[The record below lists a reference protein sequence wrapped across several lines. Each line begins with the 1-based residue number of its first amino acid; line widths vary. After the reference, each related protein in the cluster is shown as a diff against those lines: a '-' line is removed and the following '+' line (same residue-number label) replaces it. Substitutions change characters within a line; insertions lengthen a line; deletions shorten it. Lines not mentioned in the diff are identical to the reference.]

1 MALRSALI
9 WSAAQSVLRLVVGF
23 ISIKV
28 TAVYLGAPGLA
39 LVGQIN
45 NFMALAQG
53 GVANAI
59 QTGVIR
65 FTAES
70 EGDAARQK
78 AVWRTGI
85 LLSLTLSAPL
95 VVLVMVLAKPISRWL
110 FDTEAYWL
118 VVLISGPCVLL
129 AVLGTVLTGILNGL
143 KRLREVSLV
152 QILTII
158 GSAAVFIP
166 LAYVWG
172 IWGGLIG
179 SALATA
185 ITLLIS
191 VPFLLMEGGVL
202 HWRDLRGGMDRKLVN
217 EFWGFFP
224 MLLANSAVA
233 PLGLIWVRDALS
245 GGLGM
250 DAAGHWQ
257 AMWRVS
263 EMYTMVLTTALGLY
277 LMPHLSSC
285 KTDGHFARELFK
297 ITYQVAAI
305 TLLAVVVL
313 YPLRDVVV
321 SLIFTPDFYPVTD
334 LFAWQLAGDVLK
346 MISWPLRMAL
356 VIKKRVAWYIVLE
369 VVAPLIHAGLT
380 HMLWQK
386 WGVNAATL
394 GYAASYLVVD
404 LLLLVALRDYLAKW
418 RAAREGVERCT
429 S

>member
-1 MALRSALI
+1 MALKTALV
-9 WSAAQSVLRLVVGF
+9 WSAAQSVLRLLVGF

-59 QTGVIR
+59 QTGVIKL
-65 FTAES
+65 TAES
-70 EGDAARQK
+70 EGDAAHQK

-85 LLSLTLSAPL
+85 LLSMAMSIPL

-118 VVLISGPCVLL
+118 VILLSGPCVLL
-129 AVLGTVLTGILNGL
+129 AVLGYVLIGILNGL
-143 KRLREVSLV
+143 KRLHEVSIV
-152 QILTII
+152 QILAIL
-158 GSAAVFIP
+158 GAAVVFIP
-166 LAYVWG
+166 LAYQWG

-179 SALATA
+179 SALATTVAFLFA
-185 ITLLIS
+185 I
-191 VPFLLMEGGVL
+191 PFLQRGQGIL
-202 HWRDLRGGMDRKLVN
+202 HWRDLQGGMDRKLVG

-233 PLGLIWVRDALS
+233 PLGLIWVRDVLS

-250 DAAGHWQ
+250 EVAGYWQ

-305 TLLAVVVL
+305 TLLAVIAL
-313 YPLRDVVV
+313 YPLRHFVVAV
-321 SLIFTPDFYPVTD
+321 IFTADFKPVAD
-334 LFAWQLAGDVLK
+334 LFAWQLAGDVMK

-356 VIKKRVAWYIVLE
+356 VIKKRVAWYIALE
-369 VVAPLIHAGLT
+369 VIAPLIHAGLT
-380 HMLWQK
+380 FLLWRQ
-386 WGVNAATL
+386 WGANAATL

-404 LLLLVALRDYLAKW
+404 LLLLAALRDYLAKW
-418 RAAREGVERCT
+418 RADRVGGETC
-429 S
+429 SS

>member
-1 MALRSALI
+1 MALKTALV

-85 LLSLTLSAPL
+85 LLSLSLSAPL

-118 VVLISGPCVLL
+118 VVLVSGPCVLL
-129 AVLGTVLTGILNGL
+129 AVLGYVLTGILNGL

-152 QILTII
+152 QILTIL

-179 SALATA
+179 SALATTIA
-185 ITLLIS
+185 LLIS
-191 VPFLLMEGGVL
+191 VPFLLRDGGVL
-202 HWRDLRGGMDRKLVN
+202 HWRDLRGGMDRKLVG

-321 SLIFTPDFYPVTD
+321 SLVFTPDFYPVTD

-369 VVAPLIHAGLT
+369 AVAPLIHAGLT
-380 HMLWQK
+380 HMLWQQ

-404 LLLLVALRDYLAKW
+404 LLLLVALRDYFAKW
-418 RAAREGVERCT
+418 RAAREGVE
-429 S
+429 

>member
-1 MALRSALI
+1 MALKTALV

-53 GVANAI
+53 GVANAV

-78 AVWRTGI
+78 TVWRTGI
-85 LLSLTLSAPL
+85 LLSLALSLPL

-129 AVLGTVLTGILNGL
+129 AVLGYVLTGILNGL
-143 KRLREVSLV
+143 KKLRAVSLV
-152 QILTII
+152 QILTILA
-158 GSAAVFIP
+158 SAAVFIP
-166 LAYVWG
+166 LVYVWG

-179 SALATA
+179 SALATTMA
-185 ITLLIS
+185 LLIC
-191 VPFLLMEGGVL
+191 VPFLLRDGGVL
-202 HWRDLRGGMDRKLVN
+202 HWRDLRGGMDRKLVG

-224 MLLANSAVA
+224 MLLANSAIA

-285 KTDGHFARELFK
+285 RTDGHFARELFK

-305 TLLAVVVL
+305 TLLAVVAL

-321 SLIFTPDFYPVTD
+321 SLIFTPDFYPVSD

-356 VIKKRVAWYIVLE
+356 VIKKRVAWYIALE
-369 VVAPLIHAGLT
+369 VAAPLIHAGLT
-380 HMLWQK
+380 HMLWQQ

-394 GYAASYLVVD
+394 GYAVSYLVVD

-418 RAAREGVERCT
+418 RAAREGVERC
-429 S
+429 SS